1 MRLWSGDIG
10 TGQSIYLDVGSYVKC
25 SSPHL
30 KGMSDEYGVTNEI
43 GMIKSINQELMSEG
57 CSLEIIKT
65 GITSVNWNSTLKVT
79 FVTSTT
85 VLTVSTNEFS
95 DNDTSFFSAG
105 DVVDFLP
112 YGNEDGAITGLTI
125 QSIAGS
131 LVTFTAAHGVSS
143 LGTLEPTI
151 YTSASESHKK
161 DAYLASSG
169 ILGTSDEAQEYN

>member
-1 MRLWSGDIG
+1 
-10 TGQSIYLDVGSYVKC
+10 
-25 SSPHL
+25 
-30 KGMSDEYGVTNEI
+30 
-43 GMIKSINQELMSEG
+43 MIKSINQELMSEG

-105 DVVDFLP
+105 DIVDFLP

-131 LVTFTAAHGVSS
+131 LVTFTAAHGVSG
-143 LGTLEPTI
+143 LGTLEPTA
-151 YTSASESHKK
+151 YASASESHKK